1 MSNHVKQI
9 TARFR
14 VTTPLFAGGATP
26 ARAELRATSFK
37 GLLRFWWR
45 ALPEQARLDST
56 ALARAEAALFGSAR
70 LRQSRVRLRL
80 EVLREPMPLT
90 PPTRLNRNGSGAG
103 NDKDLIGPG
112 ARYLGYGLIQA
123 FDSKD
128 KETRQVIK
136 AAGELQRPCLPAPFD
151 LSLHVHL
158 LPGVRDEQA
167 EQVESALIL
176 MGTLG
181 GLGSRARRGFGSLS
195 LVELTRE
202 GEAVWPPEG
211 KRFEHA
217 FPDWFRTRYEKSA
230 AKLPE
235 WTAISRQTRLLLLRK
250 ESPESAVSLM
260 DRIGK
265 EMVRYR
271 SWGTSR
277 MGLIDGRG
285 KVLESERSEQNF
297 EPDHELYYLMKKRR
311 QEPETHPARIA
322 FGLPHN
328 YGKED
333 HVKVGPAERELDR
346 RASPLF
352 LHIHQTDAQ
361 TPPIAVVSFLPAR
374 FLPGTKPRISVGDTD
389 VEMLPESDLYEPV
402 RRFLMRL
409 AGEERDDL
417 RGTKP
422 RDRFEVIGKIGMS
435 GGGQP

>member
-45 ALPEQARLDST
+45 ALPEQACLSS
-56 ALARAEAALFGSAR
+56 AELARAEAALFGSAR

-90 PPTRLNRNGSGAG
+90 PPTRLNRNGSGVG
-103 NDKDLIGPG
+103 NDKDLIGAG

-158 LPGVRDEQA
+158 LPGVSDEQA
-167 EQVESALIL
+167 QQVESALIL

-202 GEAVWPPEG
+202 GEAVWPLEG

-235 WTAISRQTRLLLLRK
+235 WTAISRQTRILLLRK
-250 ESPESAVSLM
+250 ESPESAVSLL

-271 SWGTSR
+271 SWGATKL
-277 MGLIDGRG
+277 GTNGRG
-285 KVLESERSEQNF
+285 RILDSEFSEQNF
-297 EPDHELYYLMKKRR
+297 KPDHDLMKKDPSKRDA
-311 QEPETHPARIA
+311 HPARIA
-322 FGLPHN
+322 FGLPHD
-328 YGKED
+328 YGKKNRD
-333 HVKVGPAERELDR
+333 KVGPAEGGPAR

-374 FLPGTKPRISVGDTD
+374 FLPGEKPEISVGGTN
-389 VEMLPESDLYEPV
+389 VEMLPESELYEPV

-409 AGEERDDL
+409 AGEERDEL

-422 RDRFEVIGKIGMS
+422 RDRFEVIDKIGMS
-435 GGGQP
+435 DGGQP

>member
-26 ARAELRATSFK
+26 ARAELRAASFK

-45 ALPEQARLDST
+45 ALPGQVRLSST
-56 ALARAEAALFGSAR
+56 ELARAEAALFGSAR
-70 LRQSRVRLRL
+70 LGQSRVRMRL
-80 EVLREPMPLT
+80 EVLRESSPLMP
-90 PPTRLNRNGSGAG
+90 PRRLNRDGSGAG
-103 NDKDLIGPG
+103 NDGNLIGPG

-128 KETRQVIK
+128 RETRRVIK
-136 AAGELQRPCLPAPFD
+136 AAGELQRPCLLAP
-151 LSLHVHL
+151 LELWLYVHL
-158 LPGVRDEQA
+158 LPGVSDEQA

-202 GEAVWPPEG
+202 GKVVWPPTG
-211 KRFEHA
+211 QPFEHA
-217 FPDWFRTRYEKSA
+217 FPGWLRALYEKSEET
-230 AKLPE
+230 LPE
-235 WTAISRQTRLLLLRK
+235 WTAISRHTRILLLRK
-250 ESPESAVSLM
+250 ESRESAVSLL
-260 DRIGK
+260 DLIGE

-285 KVLESERSEQNF
+285 KVLGNEPSEQNF
-297 EPDHELYYLMKKRR
+297 KPDHDLMKKAPAERDAY
-311 QEPETHPARIA
+311 PARIA

-328 YGKED
+328 YGDKPRD
-333 HVKVGPAERELDR
+333 KVGPAERGLDR
-346 RASPLF
+346 RSSPLF

-374 FLPGTKPRISVGDTD
+374 FLPGTAPRIAVGGEN
-389 VEMLPESDLYEPV
+389 VPMRPESELYEPV

-409 AGEERDDL
+409 AGEGREEL
-417 RGTKP
+417 RGTNPK
-422 RDRFEVIGKIGMS
+422 DRFEVIEKIGMS
-435 GGGQP
+435 DGGQP